1 MKNIGLKILATA
13 SALLI
18 LCSCGKTPSEKYE
31 TTDNGGY
38 EVSSTAPVYNFQ
50 TEGAVVQAPETTS
63 PVQFSQPD
71 TQNDVAVTE
80 TAPATPPVTKAQTVS
95 VPAQITTQWDIS
107 ETTEKVYQKTGKMA
121 FSDSPDNKYIKAVST
136 KYGVNSTNLVA
147 LYTVPDNDGN
157 IVLQFDGS
165 RGTDGKLL
173 RNADTLVAIYSVDKN
188 LNSKCASEN
197 RTLNEYSYGEMKV
210 MFISV
215 TKYIMPEFQDEL
227 NG

>member
-1 MKNIGLKILATA
+1 MKNIGIKIFATA

-18 LCSCGKTPSEKYE
+18 LCSCGKTSSEKYE
-31 TTDNGGY
+31 TTDIGGY

-50 TEGAVVQAPETTS
+50 TEGAVVQAPETSS
-63 PVQFSQPD
+63 PVQFSQSA
-71 TQNDVAVTE
+71 TNNCINDVTVTE
-80 TAPATPPVTKAQTVS
+80 TAPVTKTPTVS
-95 VPAQITTQWDIS
+95 IPTQITTQPDIS
-107 ETTEKVYQKTGKMA
+107 ETTEKVYQKTGEMA
-121 FSDSPDNKYIKAVST
+121 FSDNPDNKYIKAVSG
-136 KYGVNSTNLVA
+136 KYGVNSSNLVA

-165 RGTDGKLL
+165 RGGDGKLL
-173 RNADTLVAIYSVDKN
+173 RNTDTLVAIYSVDKN
-188 LNSKCASEN
+188 LNSKRASEN